1 MGRLLAFS
9 LVKMNATMSATTT
22 VTPDDEKDE
31 QQPHSADEKE
41 EASLGDLSIY
51 KLDYETK
58 PLAAGGEVLE
68 AGDHVYIWC
77 TLYQHHGIVLEASVE
92 HGLLIA
98 EFTNA
103 ALLTT
108 PLMQSAS
115 HASTAIS
122 TGVGGAF
129 RFVQETEPSKWHK
142 VKYGANPLECWT
154 WRPGTCCGA
163 TPDANDLVLTR
174 VQFLYTCRHL
184 IPDYHVLA
192 SNCEAVAMWCKTGLY
207 TSLQV
212 RLLEYS
218 KATVTG
224 LGAAVL
230 SPVAGIAIG
239 GLAVWHSKQVEKQ
252 CNETTIMLNR
262 EFSVYNMG
270 KSPLTRQWI
279 YNDKSSS

>member
-1 MGRLLAFS
+1 
-9 LVKMNATMSATTT
+9 MSATSTTT
-22 VTPDDEKDE
+22 VEDKPPEPDDVRQQDE
-31 QQPHSADEKE
+31 EHLDDEG
-41 EASLGDLSIY
+41 SLGDLSIY

-58 PLAAGGEVLE
+58 PLAHGGEILE

-77 TLYQHHGIVLEASVE
+77 TLYQHHGIVLEASVDR
-92 HGLLIA
+92 LLIA

-142 VKYGANPLECWT
+142 VKYGASPLECWT

-252 CNETTIMLNR
+252 CDETTIMLNR
-262 EFSVYNMG
+262 EFAVYNMG